1 MNTRREFLQKT
12 LTFSPF
18 IIWPNSLVTIFQ
30 HDLPNVLILGD
41 SISIG
46 YTPFVQEY
54 LKGKANVFR
63 PTLENGKPE
72 NCAGTTNGVE
82 NIDRWLNP
90 GGTSGVTNSGSQW
103 DIIHFN
109 FGLHDIKH
117 VDPVTGENSQNPKH
131 PQQANLKQYKKN
143 LEIIVEKLKSTGAKL
158 IFATT
163 TPYPDALEGPSRKP
177 GMPEKYNRVAVKI
190 MNKNGILINNLHAFM
205 VPRMADLQ
213 LPNNV
218 HFTEDGSRELAKKV
232 VERINEAL
240 DEINSQ

>member
-1 MNTRREFLQKT
+1 MHFCFILIIQKMDSRREFLQKT
-12 LTFSPF
+12 LMFSPLV
-18 IIWPNSLVTIFQ
+18 IWPNSLVNIFQ
-30 HDLPNVLILGD
+30 GDLPNVLILGD

-54 LKGKANVFR
+54 LKGRANVFR
-63 PTLENGKPE
+63 PMLENGKPE
-72 NCAGTTNGVE
+72 NCAGTTKGVE
-82 NIDRWLNP
+82 NIDRWL
-90 GGTSGVTNSGSQW
+90 GSKKW

-131 PQQANLKQYKKN
+131 PQQANRKQYKKN
-143 LEIIVEKLKSTGAKL
+143 LEIIAEKLKNTGAKL

-163 TPYPDALEGPSRKP
+163 TPYPDEVEGPLRKP
-177 GMPEKYNRVAVKI
+177 GMPQKYNRIAVKI

-205 VPRMADLQ
+205 VPRMAELQ

-218 HFTEDGSRELAKKV
+218 HFTEQGSREMAKKV
-232 VERINEAL
+232 VERINEV
-240 DEINSQ
+240 INESK

>member
-1 MNTRREFLQKT
+1 MDSRREFLQKT
-12 LTFSPF
+12 LMFSPLV
-18 IIWPNSLVTIFQ
+18 IWPNSLVNIFQ
-30 HDLPNVLILGD
+30 GDLPNVLILGD

-54 LKGKANVFR
+54 LKGRANVFR
-63 PTLENGKPE
+63 PMLENGKPE
-72 NCAGTTNGVE
+72 NCAGTTKGVE
-82 NIDRWLNP
+82 NIDRWL
-90 GGTSGVTNSGSQW
+90 GSKKW

-131 PQQANLKQYKKN
+131 PQQANRKQYKKN
-143 LEIIVEKLKSTGAKL
+143 LEIIAEKLKNTGAKL

-163 TPYPDALEGPSRKP
+163 TPYPDEVEGPLRKP
-177 GMPEKYNRVAVKI
+177 GMPQKYNRIAVKI

-205 VPRMADLQ
+205 VPRMAELQ

-218 HFTEDGSRELAKKV
+218 HFTEEGSRELAKKV
-232 VERINEAL
+232 VERINEV
-240 DEINSQ
+240 INESK

>member
-1 MNTRREFLQKT
+1 MATRRDFLQKT
-12 LTFSPF
+12 LMFSPLVV
-18 IIWPNSLVTIFQ
+18 WPDSLVGFFQ
-30 HDLPNVLILGD
+30 NELPNVLILGD

-54 LKGKANVFR
+54 LKGRANVFR
-63 PTLENGKPE
+63 PMLENGKPE
-72 NCAGTTNGVE
+72 NCAGTTKGVE
-82 NIDRWLNP
+82 NIKRWLN
-90 GGTSGVTNSGSQW
+90 SEVTNSGSRW

-143 LEIIVEKLKSTGAKL
+143 LQIIVEQLKNTGAKL

-163 TPYPDALEGPSRKP
+163 TPYPDSVEGPLRKP
-177 GMPEKYNRVAVKI
+177 GMPQKYNRVAVKI

-218 HFTEDGSRELAKKV
+218 HFTEQGSREMAKKV
-232 VERINEAL
+232 VERINEVL
-240 DEINSQ
+240 NESK

>member
-1 MNTRREFLQKT
+1 MDTRRKFLHKS
-12 LTFSPF
+12 LILSPLVV
-18 IIWPNSLVTIFQ
+18 WPSSLVSVFQ
-30 HDLPNVLILGD
+30 NDLPNVLILGD

-54 LKGKANVFR
+54 LKGRANVFR
-63 PTLENGKPE
+63 PVFEDGKPE
-72 NCAGTTNGVE
+72 NCQGTTNGVE
-82 NIDRWLNP
+82 NIKRWL
-90 GGTSGVTNSGSQW
+90 GSKKW

-117 VDPVTGENSQNPKH
+117 VDPVTGQNSQNPKH

-143 LEIIVEKLKSTGAKL
+143 LEIIVDRLKSTGAKL

-163 TPYPDALEGPSRKP
+163 TPYPDTVEGPLRKP
-177 GMPEKYNRVAVKI
+177 GMPQKYNRVAVKI
-190 MNKNGILINNLHAFM
+190 MNKNEILINNLHAFM
-205 VPRMADLQ
+205 VPRMAELQ

-218 HFTEDGSRELAKKV
+218 HFTENGSRELAKKV

-240 DEINSQ
+240 DEN

>member
-1 MNTRREFLQKT
+1 MDSRRELLQKT
-12 LTFSPF
+12 LMFSPLV
-18 IIWPNSLVTIFQ
+18 IWPNSLVNIFQ
-30 HDLPNVLILGD
+30 GDLPNVLILGD

-54 LKGKANVFR
+54 LKGRANVFR
-63 PTLENGKPE
+63 PMLENGKPE
-72 NCAGTTNGVE
+72 NCAGTTKGVE
-82 NIDRWLNP
+82 NIDRWL
-90 GGTSGVTNSGSQW
+90 GSKKW

-131 PQQANLKQYKKN
+131 PQQANRKQYKKN
-143 LEIIVEKLKSTGAKL
+143 LEIIAKKLKNTGAKL

-163 TPYPDALEGPSRKP
+163 TPYPDEVEGPLRKP
-177 GMPEKYNRVAVKI
+177 GMPQKYNRIAVKI

-205 VPRMADLQ
+205 VPRMAELQ

-218 HFTEDGSRELAKKV
+218 HFTEQGSREMAKKV
-232 VERINEAL
+232 VERINEV
-240 DEINSQ
+240 INESK

>member
-1 MNTRREFLQKT
+1 MATRRDFLQKT
-12 LTFSPF
+12 LMFSPLVV
-18 IIWPNSLVTIFQ
+18 WPNSLVTFFQ
-30 HDLPNVLILGD
+30 NDLPNVLILGD

-54 LKGKANVFR
+54 LKGRANVFR
-63 PTLENGKPE
+63 PMLENGKPE
-72 NCAGTTNGVE
+72 NCAGTTKGVE
-82 NIDRWLNP
+82 NIDRWL
-90 GGTSGVTNSGSQW
+90 GDKKW

-131 PQQANLKQYKKN
+131 PQQANRKQYKKN
-143 LEIIVEKLKSTGAKL
+143 LEIIVEKLKATGAKL

-163 TPYPDALEGPSRKP
+163 TPYPETVEGPLRKP
-177 GMPEKYNRVAVKI
+177 GMPQKYNRAAVKI

-218 HFTEDGSRELAKKV
+218 HFTEDGSREMAKKV
-232 VERINEAL
+232 VERINEVFE
-240 DEINSQ
+240 EINNS